1 MADVNGL
8 RTKQAAKHRFRRARM
23 IVSCAAAA
31 TWMGATAGLAAD
43 TKPPKLSA
51 PPQAFRDLPGVRPQ
65 GEMTFGSPYSCETVI
80 RMMKSRDAIG
90 YRGEGMPV
98 RVYRCTKDGAV
109 YESLNPPNPSGG
121 WYPGVNPR
129 VIDR

>member
-1 MADVNGL
+1 MADVDGL

-23 IVSCAAAA
+23 IASCAAAA

-51 PPQAFRDLPGVRPQ
+51 PPQAFQDLPGVRPQ

-109 YESLNPPNPSGG
+109 YESLNPPTPSGG

>member
-1 MADVNGL
+1 MEGL
-8 RTKQAAKHRFRRARM
+8 RTKQVTKNRLRRAR
-23 IVSCAAAA
+23 VAACVVAA
-31 TWMGATAGLAAD
+31 TLIAATGGLAAE
-43 TKPPKLSA
+43 TQPPKLAA
-51 PPQAFRDLPGVRPQ
+51 PPQAFQDLPGVRPQ
-65 GEMTFGSPYSCETVI
+65 GEMTFGSPYRCETVI

-90 YRGEGMPV
+90 FRGEGMPV